1 MRAAQARGARASRRA
16 RLVAASLLACTAL
29 ATATPLDLPQSAIAV
44 ERDGNWRE
52 WWRSERAPVRWAAPS
67 PAVAG
72 AIDWRQAAP
81 GVEWGEMRLAGSGEA
96 WRVRVIVARLDPRQV
111 DFSLTAGLAPDD
123 GPSWSVARAPASA
136 VVALNAGQFVAA
148 RPWGWIVRDGK
159 EVQQPG
165 SGPLAPAIV
174 VDTAGTVRI
183 VPPDSIAALRGG
195 GTVAVALQSYP
206 SLLMG
211 DGHVVDPLR
220 AAGRG
225 VNVHHRDA
233 RLAIGVMRDGRV
245 LVALTRFEGLGGA
258 LSVLPFGFTTPE
270 MAAIMGAL
278 GSARAVLLDGGI
290 SGQLL
295 VRERGGEVH
304 QWDALRKVPLGLLV
318 GSRQP
323 PTKP

>member
-1 MRAAQARGARASRRA
+1 MTRVVQTRGGSIRRRA
-16 RLVAASLLACTAL
+16 RLVAAWFLACA
-29 ATATPLDLPQSAIAV
+29 AIAAAAPLDLPKSAIAV
-44 ERDGNWRE
+44 EQSGGWLE
-52 WWRSERAPVRWAAPS
+52 WWRSEHAPVRWAAPS

-81 GVEWGEMRLAGSGEA
+81 GVEWGELRLAGSGEA
-96 WRVRVIVARLDPRQV
+96 WRVRVIVARVDPRQV
-111 DFSLTAGLAPDD
+111 DFALNASLSPDD
-123 GPSWSVARAPASA
+123 DPSWSVARAPESA
-136 VVALNAGQFVAA
+136 VLALNAGQFVAG
-148 RPWGWIVRDGK
+148 RPWGWIVREGR

-165 SGPLAPAIV
+165 RGPLAPAIV
-174 VDTAGTVRI
+174 VDTGGAVRI

-195 GTVAVALQSYP
+195 DAVALAIQSYP
-206 SLLMG
+206 ALLMG
-211 DGHVVDPLR
+211 DGEVVDPLR

-295 VRERGGEVH
+295 VRDSDGGMH
-304 QWDALRKVPLGLLV
+304 QWEALRKVPLGLV
-318 GSRQP
+318 ASRP
-323 PTKP
+323 SVTGP